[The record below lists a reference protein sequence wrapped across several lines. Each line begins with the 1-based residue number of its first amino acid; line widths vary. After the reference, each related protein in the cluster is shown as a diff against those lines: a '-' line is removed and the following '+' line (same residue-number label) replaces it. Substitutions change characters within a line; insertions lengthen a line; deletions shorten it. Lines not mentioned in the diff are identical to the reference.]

1 MVSDNVIFRIMANN
15 TKIKFKIPAN
25 LPEDMVTN
33 ILKKEFNKIKFRHH
47 LLKNDTYLKYCLFSL
62 TPYCFNQKASRDYKT
77 IITSND
83 KSLRIDVHR
92 FIAS

>member
-33 ILKKEFNKIKFRHH
+33 ILKKE
-47 LLKNDTYLKYCLFSL
+47 
-62 TPYCFNQKASRDYKT
+62 
-77 IITSND
+77 
-83 KSLRIDVHR
+83 
-92 FIAS
+92 